1 MRIMPII
8 ASLAVPVVLVG
19 GVAVAEQASA
29 RSLTNDLTERVE
41 KALPGADVTHVNLR
55 GRPYVVSRNND
66 EVSTAYVD
74 IDTAEQG
81 ASAQLLVQNLDLNK
95 DRAGRVRVFLTLP
108 YPGAGKPIE
117 NPDGSYS
124 SRATVDGK
132 ELAFHA
138 RFSGG
143 KVTVTTQGGPDLGTV
158 NAPSLPGQSLVGEAT
173 AVPKGV
179 LVELIS
185 RDVRM
190 AG

>member
-1 MRIMPII
+1 MRIMPVV

-29 RSLTNDLTERVE
+29 RSLTGDLTSRVE
-41 KALPGADVTHVNLR
+41 KALPGAEVTHVNLR
-55 GRPYVVSRNND
+55 GRPYVVARNND

-81 ASAQLLVQNLDLNK
+81 ASAQLLVQNLDLAT

-108 YPGAGKPIE
+108 YPGNGEPIE

-124 SRATVDGK
+124 SRATVDGE

-138 RFSGG
+138 RFAGG

-158 NAPSLPGQSLVGEAT
+158 RAPRLPGQRLAGEAT
-173 AVPKGV
+173 AVPDGV
-179 LVELIS
+179 LVELVS
-185 RDVRM
+185 TDVRL
-190 AG
+190 GG

>member
-1 MRIMPII
+1 MRILPVI

-19 GVAVAEQASA
+19 GVAVAEEASA
-29 RSLTNDLTERVE
+29 RSLTSDLISRVE
-41 KALPGADVTHVNLR
+41 RALPDAEVTHVNLR

-74 IDTAEQG
+74 VDTPEQG
-81 ASAQLLVQNLDLNK
+81 ASAQLLVQNLDLNT

-108 YPGAGKPIE
+108 YPGAGTPIE
-117 NPDGSYS
+117 NADGSYS

-138 RFSGG
+138 GFADGR
-143 KVTVTTQGGPDLGTV
+143 VTVTTEGGPDLGSV
-158 NAPSLPGQSLVGEAT
+158 RAPALAGQRLAGEAT
-173 AVPKGV
+173 AVPDGV

-185 RDVRM
+185 TDVRLD
-190 AG
+190 